1 MSETRRIGTW
11 DRHDGWTRADHPS
24 SQIPR
29 LKCGWLRLWF
39 RFTGGRHCLLDGE
52 GHGLL
57 SPIRRPSLPNRRV
70 ALRGP
75 APRAKP
81 AGAPPH
87 PRGFLPRTKSG
98 VGGNPNP
105 LAGEDRLPRKL
116 PSMSLSEPLQYP
128 IAGLGIHQPPDP
140 NGVAFPRSIRHPR
153 PSTLPPSGA
162 LKAGAPLRHDGGRV
176 SRPLWHGPPTTPHP
190 NADIAMIGIQRRTG
204 MRDAC
209 KKIFG
214 ALDLLPGTER
224 FGPSEPNPSL
234 PFHRPARKGGP
245 PQFWR
250 RGGGGHGLDGGG
262 FHQGGPRP
270 ATPRAPPARCSS
282 LPLRGIPFA
291 RGNLP
296 VPPLPLAL
304 RRLPHP
310 PLATSRQ
317 YNFWCA
323 ASSGHPPPQRL
334 RCSQASHSGRG
345 FWG

>member
-1 MSETRRIGTW
+1 MHHLCGPAWSSRGPAKQRQDGPQTTKTQGDKESWGGESKGASQEMSETRRIGTW

-128 IAGLGIHQPPDP
+128 IAGFGSIYHHGCPKQFQLALEGFAFRSEAEEGACQTQP
-140 NGVAFPRSIRHPR
+140 
-153 PSTLPPSGA
+153 
-162 LKAGAPLRHDGGRV
+162 
-176 SRPLWHGPPTTPHP
+176 W
-190 NADIAMIGIQRRTG
+190 
-204 MRDAC
+204 
-209 KKIFG
+209 FG
-214 ALDLLPGTER
+214 AGRTVH
-224 FGPSEPNPSL
+224 FG
-234 PFHRPARKGGP
+234 
-245 PQFWR
+245 
-250 RGGGGHGLDGGG
+250 
-262 FHQGGPRP
+262 
-270 ATPRAPPARCSS
+270 
-282 LPLRGIPFA
+282 
-291 RGNLP
+291 
-296 VPPLPLAL
+296 
-304 RRLPHP
+304 
-310 PLATSRQ
+310 
-317 YNFWCA
+317 
-323 ASSGHPPPQRL
+323 
-334 RCSQASHSGRG
+334 
-345 FWG
+345 